1 MSLSG
6 SAKNWST
13 KLTRN
18 IPPGQFGRYLLVGA
32 WNTLFGYGSFAFF
45 TAILS
50 PMIPY
55 SYIVAS
61 VISSLLNI
69 SVSYLGYKWFVF
81 KTRGNYL
88 REWLRCVAVYSG
100 GIVFGSSHLT
110 RTGHGHSAEYA
121 VRHPGALHRRC
132 YPHCIHGCVQL
143 RGTQEIFL
151 PDAGIMRVLITGG
164 SGFIGR
170 NLAEQFASTYKVSA
184 PSSAELDLLNEQDAA
199 RVSRRSSV
207 LTSWCMLPLRGRIAG
222 WLLLRTCSTAIAAC
236 FSISCAIR
244 D

>member
-100 GIVFGSSHLT
+100 GIVFGVVT
-110 RTGHGHSAEYA
+110 
-121 VRHPGALHRRC
+121 
-132 YPHCIHGCVQL
+132 
-143 RGTQEIFL
+143 L
-151 PDAGIMRVLITGG
+151 PVLVTVI
-164 SGFIGR
+164 
-170 NLAEQFASTYKVSA
+170 
-184 PSSAELDLLNEQDAA
+184 
-199 RVSRRSSV
+199 RRSTRYV
-207 LTSWCMLPLRGRIAG
+207 TQAPYIAG
-222 WLLLRTCSTAIAAC
+222 AILTAFMVVYSFVGHKKFSFRTPV
-236 FSISCAIR
+236 
-244 D
+244 

>member
-1 MSLSG
+1 MLCRPGESAAVDPGHCRCQDCNEMSLSG

-100 GIVFGSSHLT
+100 GIVFGVVT
-110 RTGHGHSAEYA
+110 
-121 VRHPGALHRRC
+121 
-132 YPHCIHGCVQL
+132 
-143 RGTQEIFL
+143 L
-151 PDAGIMRVLITGG
+151 PVLVTVI
-164 SGFIGR
+164 
-170 NLAEQFASTYKVSA
+170 
-184 PSSAELDLLNEQDAA
+184 
-199 RVSRRSSV
+199 RRSTRYV
-207 LTSWCMLPLRGRIAG
+207 TQAPYIAG
-222 WLLLRTCSTAIAAC
+222 AILTAFMVVYSFVGHKKFSFRTPV
-236 FSISCAIR
+236 
-244 D
+244 